1 MARQWYADGQ
11 PSWIQGRQRKPT
23 KSSQQARKERCKLV
37 EVLRRHG
44 KDNDS
49 ALRLADTLENCCEN
63 HRCVSGACPECARA
77 FQRWFVSA
85 ASSVVSRKSHWHVV
99 SLVWRE
105 HRFAEGKLDSNTMF
119 ARLRRHLQAAL
130 KAADIRLA
138 IGGFDISMNE
148 HQDGKFAPH

>member
-1 MARQWYADGQ
+1 
-11 PSWIQGRQRKPT
+11 
-23 KSSQQARKERCKLV
+23 
-37 EVLRRHG
+37 
-44 KDNDS
+44 
-49 ALRLADTLENCCEN
+49 
-63 HRCVSGACPECARA
+63 VS
-77 FQRWFVSA
+77 F
-85 ASSVVSRKSHWHVV
+85 
-99 SLVWRE
+99 VWRE